1 MYSLLIDTHD
11 KDINLALYKNDLIL
25 DKNIKESERHHSDFI
40 MPMLKELLDRNNITV
55 KDISEIYVVN
65 GPGSFTG
72 VRLGVTIAKT
82 LAYTLNIPIK
92 TITSLEMF
100 AISNLSETDKIVA
113 IDDLKGVFGA
123 HFDSS
128 NNLIGEYFYKSNQE
142 YKEYL
147 ENNNLTDKEIVNNS
161 IDFNKVYEYMKTKE
175 NLNPHK
181 VNPLYIKAIEAN
193 KDDKKSI
200 EPRYQ

>member
-1 MYSLLIDTHD
+1 MISLFIDTHD
-11 KDINLALYKNDLIL
+11 KDINLVLYKDGDIL

-55 KDISEIYVVN
+55 HDLNEIYVVN

-92 TITSLEMF
+92 TITSLEVF
-100 AISNLSETDKIVA
+100 AISANTDQDKIVV
-113 IDDLKGVFGA
+113 IEDLKGLFGA
-123 HFDSS
+123 KFDKD
-128 NNLIGEYFYKSNQE
+128 NNIIDEYFYKSRDE
-142 YKEYL
+142 YKSYL
-147 ENNNLTDKEIVNNS
+147 EKQKDCIVVNNN
-161 IDFNKVYEYMKTKE
+161 IDFNKLYNFIKE
-175 NLNPHK
+175 LEPTTPHK
-181 VNPLYIKAIEAN
+181 VNPIYIKTIEAN
-193 KDDKKSI
+193 KDDKGSV

>member
-1 MYSLLIDTHD
+1 MISLLIDTHD
-11 KDINLALYKNDLIL
+11 KDINLVLYKDGTIL

-55 KDISEIYVVN
+55 HDLNEIIVVN

-82 LAYTLNIPIK
+82 LAFTLNIPIK

-100 AISNLSETDKIVA
+100 AISANTETDKIV
-113 IDDLKGVFGA
+113 IINDLKGVFGA
-123 HFDSS
+123 KFDKD
-128 NNLIGEYFYKSNQE
+128 NKIIDEYFYKSNDE
-142 YKEYL
+142 YKSYL
-147 ENNNLTDKEIVNNS
+147 EKQENTIVVNNN
-161 IDFNKVYEYMKTKE
+161 IDFNKVYEYMKSIEKTT
-175 NLNPHK
+175 PHK
-181 VNPLYIKAIEAN
+181 VNPIYIKMIEAN
-193 KDDKKSI
+193 KDDKGSI

>member
-1 MYSLLIDTHD
+1 MISLFIDTHD
-11 KDINLALYKNDLIL
+11 KDINIVLYKDGAIL

-40 MPMLKELLDRNNITV
+40 MPMLKEILDRNELTV
-55 KDISEIYVVN
+55 HDINEIYVVN

-82 LAYTLNIPIK
+82 LAFTLNVPIK
-92 TITSLEMF
+92 TITSLEMY
-100 AISNLSETDKIVA
+100 AISENTTEDKLVI

-123 HFDSS
+123 KFDKD
-128 NNLIGEYFYKSNQE
+128 NNIIDEYFYKSNDE
-142 YKEYL
+142 YKSYL
-147 ENNNLTDKEIVNNS
+147 DNQDKYTIVNNN

-175 NLNPHK
+175 EITPHK
-181 VNPLYIKAIEAN
+181 VNPIYIKMIEAN
-193 KDDKKSI
+193 KDDKGSI